1 MNYKTPSDFR
11 DHDQWL
17 SYVRDNLPA
26 TRQAYALA
34 CGRTELFRNFYE
46 VRKQPFPIEFTE
58 ELRRIREL
66 GEPERTENLEL
77 LNQRIFASLTA
88 FLSHEARPKPVEVDE
103 SIPVSS
109 RDEIQRLLDHLTE
122 KNPYFALWT
131 AYKRGFEGNFDAQ
144 RWEDHLSQELGPGSA
159 RDIAFTNA
167 MVELDK
173 LLLYFRD
180 RNLPLPEYF
189 FGRCWFLHYLRGPE
203 RMLQTRALL
212 NTLTEEIEA
221 CASA

>member
-1 MNYKTPSDFR
+1 MNDKTPSDFR

-26 TRQAYALA
+26 SRQAYVLA
-34 CGRTELFRNFYE
+34 YGRTELFKSFYE
-46 VRKQPFPIEFTE
+46 VRKQTFPIEFTE

-66 GEPERTENLEL
+66 GEPERTDNLEF
-77 LNQRIFASLTA
+77 LNQRIIASLKT
-88 FLSHEARPKPVEVDE
+88 FLSHEARPKPVEADE
-103 SIPVSS
+103 SIPESS
-109 RDEIQRLLDHLTE
+109 RDEIDRLLDHLTE

-131 AYKRGFEGNFDAQ
+131 DHKQGTEGDFDAQ
-144 RWEDHLSQELGPGSA
+144 RWGDHLSQELGPESE
-159 RDIAFTNA
+159 RDIAFIRA
-167 MVELDK
+167 MVELDQ

-189 FGRCWFLHYLRGPE
+189 FERCWFLHHLSGPE

-212 NTLTEEIEA
+212 NTLTAEIEA

>member
-17 SYVRDNLPA
+17 SYVRDNLLA

-103 SIPVSS
+103 
-109 RDEIQRLLDHLTE
+109 
-122 KNPYFALWT
+122 
-131 AYKRGFEGNFDAQ
+131 
-144 RWEDHLSQELGPGSA
+144 PG
-159 RDIAFTNA
+159 
-167 MVELDK
+167 
-173 LLLYFRD
+173 
-180 RNLPLPEYF
+180 
-189 FGRCWFLHYLRGPE
+189 
-203 RMLQTRALL
+203 TRAGEREGHCLHQ
-212 NTLTEEIEA
+212 
-221 CASA
+221 CDG

>member
-1 MNYKTPSDFR
+1 MNDKNPSDFSY
-11 DHDQWL
+11 HDQWL

-26 TRQAYALA
+26 TRRAYALA
-34 CGRTELFRNFYE
+34 CGRTELFRGFYE
-46 VRKQPFPIEFTE
+46 VRKQTFPTQFTE
-58 ELRRIREL
+58 ELQRIREL

-159 RDIAFTNA
+159 RDIAFTRA